1 MNDVHTLTFPNNNK
15 LLITI
20 PNKNGSST
28 AISMIGFPMLGE
40 FKYRKAR
47 NPIMNKFNWKE
58 RQYKKISK
66 DEWELYPVRVAI
78 LRDPIKRFI
87 SCYNDRVVNKN
98 KNNSRDYIKDFDFFI
113 NNIVEIQKKFRDIK
127 FNYVIQEEQKGL
139 GHAILLAKEYI
150 KDEPFAIL
158 LPDDLFF
165 SEKSCLAQLAEAYKK
180 TNSSVIA
187 VNKID
192 SENIHK
198 YGVIDPGKIH
208 DNFIEIKGIIEK
220 PNLADAPSDI
230 AVCGRYILN
239 SSIFNYL
246 EETIEDLS
254 NEIQLTDAIKLM
266 LNNEKVSACVYEGE
280 KFDCGSK
287 QGFVEATIAISLRDE
302 EIKDDITKYIKQLST

>member
-1 MNDVHTLTFPNNNK
+1 
-15 LLITI
+15 
-20 PNKNGSST
+20 
-28 AISMIGFPMLGE
+28 MI
-40 FKYRKAR
+40 KV
-47 NPIMNKFNWKE
+47 
-58 RQYKKISK
+58 KK
-66 DEWELYPVRVAI
+66 AI
-78 LRDPIKRFI
+78 LPVAGLGTRFLPASKAIPKEMLPIIDKPLVQYAVEEALDIGIDEIIFI
-87 SCYNDRVVNKN
+87 TSPTKF
-98 KNNSRDYIKDFDFFI
+98 SIKKHFDFSKSIEEKLFKS
-113 NNIVEIQKKFRDIK
+113 NKHQFLEKANPKKFRDIK

-139 GHAILLAKEYI
+139 GHAILLAKEFI
-150 KDEPFAIL
+150 KDEPFAVL

-165 SEKSCLAQLAEAYKK
+165 SKKSCLTQLVEVYKK

-198 YGVIDPGKIH
+198 YGVIDPGKIY
-208 DNFIEIKGIIEK
+208 DNFIEIKGIVEK